1 MLLKEFSDYNLI
13 KSISFHKD
21 SINCIII
28 LYDQRL
34 CSCSD
39 DKKINIYNKETYN
52 IDLIISEFNDDIY
65 HLNQLSSKN
74 NNILLACSYELIK
87 LFEIKNNSYK
97 RIQMIENFVGWVY
110 KSIELNN
117 YKIATC
123 GAEKKIKFWEKFNDK
138 YVNSMTI
145 NYFDWIED
153 ILEYE
158 TNKIISSS
166 ALNEEITFWDL
177 DNNKIIGNIKK
188 IESTEWNNNL
198 NKLNNEII
206 LVNGKEYLY
215 LINFKNF
222 ELVNKVKTEFQNY
235 CNLKLKDN
243 NILIGDKKGNISE
256 YIYDENNK
264 SLNLKIFKKS
274 SHNKCIFSIILN
286 DNKEIISAS
295 EDKTIKFWK

>member
-1 MLLKEFSDYNLI
+1 MLLKEFSEYNLN

-74 NNILLACSYELIK
+74 NNILLTCSYELIK

>member
-1 MLLKEFSDYNLI
+1 MLIKDFSEFKLN

-21 SINCIII
+21 SINCLIT

-39 DKKINIYNKETYN
+39 DKKINIYNKETYA

-65 HLNQLSSKN
+65 HLNQLSSNN
-74 NNILLACSYELIK
+74 NNILIACSYELIK
-87 LFEIKNNSYK
+87 LFEIKNNSYI
-97 RIQMIENFVGWVY
+97 RIKMIENFVGWVY

-117 YKIATC
+117 SKIATC
-123 GAEKKIKFWEKFNDK
+123 GAEKKIKIWEKLNDK
-138 YVNSMTI
+138 YINSITI

-177 DNNKIIGNIKK
+177 DNKKIMANIKE

-206 LVNGKEYLY
+206 LVNGKEFLY
-215 LINFKNF
+215 LINFKTF
-222 ELVNKVKTEFQNY
+222 ELVNKIKTEFQNY

-264 SLNLKIFKKS
+264 SLNIKLFKKV
-274 SHNKCIFSIILN
+274 HEGCIFSIILN

-295 EDKTIKFWK
+295 EDKIIKFWK

>member
-1 MLLKEFSDYNLI
+1 MLLKEFSEYNLN

-97 RIQMIENFVGWVY
+97 RIQMIENFIGWVY

>member
-1 MLLKEFSDYNLI
+1 MLLKEFSEYNLN

-39 DKKINIYNKETYN
+39 DKKINIYNKETHN

-65 HLNQLSSKN
+65 HLNQLSSNN

-158 TNKIISSS
+158 KNKIISSS

-177 DNNKIIGNIKK
+177 DNNKILGNIKK

-222 ELVNKVKTEFQNY
+222 ELVNKIKTEFQNY

-243 NILIGDKKGNISE
+243 NIIIGDKKGNISE

-274 SHNKCIFSIILN
+274 SHNGCIFSIILN

>member
-1 MLLKEFSDYNLI
+1 MLLKEFSEYNLN

>member
-1 MLLKEFSDYNLI
+1 MLLKEFSEYNLN

-28 LYDQRL
+28 LYDKRL

-39 DKKINIYNKETYN
+39 DKKINIYNKETHN

-65 HLNQLSSKN
+65 HLNQLSSNN

-158 TNKIISSS
+158 KNKIISSS

-177 DNNKIIGNIKK
+177 DNNKILGNIKK

-222 ELVNKVKTEFQNY
+222 ELVNKIKTEFQNY

-243 NILIGDKKGNISE
+243 NIIIGDKKGNISE

>member
-1 MLLKEFSDYNLI
+1 MLLKEFSEYNLN

-28 LYDQRL
+28 LYDKRL

-39 DKKINIYNKETYN
+39 DKKINIYNKETHN

-65 HLNQLSSKN
+65 HLNQLSSNN

-222 ELVNKVKTEFQNY
+222 ELVNKIKTEFQNY

-274 SHNKCIFSIILN
+274 SHNGCIFSIILN
-286 DNKEIISAS
+286 DNEEIISAS

>member
-1 MLLKEFSDYNLI
+1 MLLKEFSEYNLN

-39 DKKINIYNKETYN
+39 DKKINIYNKETHN

-177 DNNKIIGNIKK
+177 DNNKILGNIKK

-243 NILIGDKKGNISE
+243 NIIIGDKKGNISE

-274 SHNKCIFSIILN
+274 SHNGCIFSIILN

>member
-1 MLLKEFSDYNLI
+1 MLLKEFSEYNLI

>member
-1 MLLKEFSDYNLI
+1 MLLKEFSEYNLN

-177 DNNKIIGNIKK
+177 DNNKIIGNIKN

>member
-1 MLLKEFSDYNLI
+1 MLLKEFSEYNLN

-222 ELVNKVKTEFQNY
+222 ELVNKIKTEFQNY

>member
-243 NILIGDKKGNISE
+243 NILIGDKKGNIGE